1 MRSTFHFFALFS
13 ILCTVAVSSISA
25 SPHMEGIEFF
35 GGGIWTG
42 NSRSDAGAPSP
53 IYPSLT
59 IGVPLRL
66 GDGPFSFVPAL
77 TLYKAWYLYD
87 ESEESAIPAELEQR
101 DITAVEIIIDS
112 SFRFDM
118 IKRKSFVTGPE
129 LSLSFDLPVP
139 IVVWE
144 NEDESSSLVSD
155 LYDSGKFFLPGVG
168 WHWTVILH
176 DTHPLLFNLKS
187 YLPLHRFWDGEDLP
201 FYDRLKIA
209 FRVGYRF

>member
-1 MRSTFHFFALFS
+1 
-13 ILCTVAVSSISA
+13 
-25 SPHMEGIEFF
+25 
-35 GGGIWTG
+35 
-42 NSRSDAGAPSP
+42 
-53 IYPSLT
+53 
-59 IGVPLRL
+59 
-66 GDGPFSFVPAL
+66 
-77 TLYKAWYLYD
+77 
-87 ESEESAIPAELEQR
+87 
-101 DITAVEIIIDS
+101 
-112 SFRFDM
+112 
-118 IKRKSFVTGPE
+118 VTGPE

-209 FRVGYRF
+209 LRVGYRF